1 MFFSKEEKGALQAY
15 TLKVCSLIVLL
26 LTLSAQKFC

>member
-1 MFFSKEEKGALQAY
+1 MFFSKNEKWTLQAY

-26 LTLSAQKFC
+26 LTLSAKKFC